1 MEPAKLSLSS
11 LRNIGNMDEVK
22 KSDRYYLRYY
32 LTIKRARKL
41 NEKIYGD
48 KKDKSGKELKTKHP
62 LRVAALTEAIKN
74 QTISDY
80 HMNWLVGVLHDAK
93 EDDLMTYND

>member
-1 MEPAKLSLSS
+1 M
-11 LRNIGNMDEVK
+11 
-22 KSDRYYLRYY
+22 
-32 LTIKRARKL
+32 
-41 NEKIYGD
+41 
-48 KKDKSGKELKTKHP
+48 KTKHP

-93 EDDLMTYND
+93 EDDLFTYNEEIDDVLVDLLPEEKTRVLLYIDQLTSD